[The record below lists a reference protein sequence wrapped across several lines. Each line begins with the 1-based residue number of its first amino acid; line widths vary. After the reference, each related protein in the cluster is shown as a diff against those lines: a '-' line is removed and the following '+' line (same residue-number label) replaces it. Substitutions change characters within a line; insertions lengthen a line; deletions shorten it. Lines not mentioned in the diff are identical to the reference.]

1 MGTGNYKI
9 LVLSHNDMPVLEY
22 HFENVYIEKENGCIQ
37 VLDKKGKM
45 LLLISAKRNT
55 VVVELEEN
63 LSI

>member
-9 LVLSHNDMPVLEY
+9 LVLSHNEMPVLEY
-22 HFENVYIEKENGCIQ
+22 HFENVYIGKENGCIQ
-37 VLDKKGKM
+37 VLDKKGNI

-63 LSI
+63 FGI